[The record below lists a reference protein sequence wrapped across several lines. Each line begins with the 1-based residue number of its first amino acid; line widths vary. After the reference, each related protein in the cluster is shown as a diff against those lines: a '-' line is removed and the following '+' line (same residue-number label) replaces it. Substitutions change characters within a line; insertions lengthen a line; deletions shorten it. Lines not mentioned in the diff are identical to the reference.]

1 MITQPVTNIVAKAG
15 DVSFSY
21 DMHTHHRHSNNGER
35 RIHGISLTNCSPR
48 LNTAM
53 FMSTVCHCRRR
64 AFNKYTVSGN
74 LQDKNKINTINIV
87 GMSTKNANAL

>member
-1 MITQPVTNIVAKAG
+1 
-15 DVSFSY
+15 
-21 DMHTHHRHSNNGER
+21 
-35 RIHGISLTNCSPR
+35 
-48 LNTAM
+48 M
-53 FMSTVCHCRRR
+53 FMSTVCHCPRR